1 MDFALQPFA
10 AMPLLRDPPPWN
22 GATHAGAPTA
32 LGHSVL
38 GNVVNLYRERRA
50 NLLVMGGVHG
60 DESEG
65 IFLSHLLLSSDST
78 VPVIPCLNPDGALLR
93 QRWNRN
99 NVDLNRN
106 LPTRDWEP
114 EPRNNRYPPGA
125 APASE
130 PETKAFLDALK
141 RVGATTVISLHSFRE
156 SFVEIQRPP
165 DALPEPVNEAVDAFA
180 RAAGIERRL
189 SIGYE
194 TPGALGS
201 FGLDNGLLVIT
212 YELRRGASHGELYAL
227 LPDLLRLVDRLDG
240 APFAAK

>member
-1 MDFALQPFA
+1 MEFPIQPFA
-10 AMPLLRDPPPWN
+10 PMPLLRDPPPWN
-22 GATHAGAPTA
+22 GQNHTGGPTA

-38 GNVVNLYRERRA
+38 GNVVNLYGQRRA

-65 IFLSHLLLSSDST
+65 IFLSHLLLSGDST

-106 LPTRDWEP
+106 LPTRDWEA
-114 EPRNNRYPPGA
+114 EPRNTRYPPGA

-130 PETKAFLDALK
+130 PETQAFLESLK
-141 RVGATTVISLHSFRE
+141 RVQPTTVISLHSFRE

-189 SIGYE
+189 STQRNNRRRLPGNTEQYFFVFAHNERGIHQRIG
-194 TPGALGS
+194 
-201 FGLDNGLLVIT
+201 I
-212 YELRRGASHGELYAL
+212 
-227 LPDLLRLVDRLDG
+227 
-240 APFAAK
+240 